1 MSASTVDDSGEFTK
15 VPMSISVI
23 VPAYNEDGGISH
35 TLECINIAKNYLRER
50 DGPSVDILVVDNA
63 STDRTGEA
71 ARGSNVRVIQE
82 AVRGVANARNAGAR
96 TAQGDILVFIDAD
109 VVVPETT
116 LWRVFQV
123 MSNPR
128 CIGGAVNTHYQPTST
143 LVKRYLE
150 AWRALG
156 SLLRMS
162 QGAVQFCRRE
172 SFLSLGGYDETF
184 YMGEDVDFYW
194 RLTRKARKQGFHVC
208 LIDDI
213 RVIPSSRRFDQW
225 PLWRTLLW
233 TNPIVVFLFRRRRE
247 VWGGWYKLP
256 PR

>member
-1 MSASTVDDSGEFTK
+1 
-15 VPMSISVI
+15 MSISVI
-23 VPAYNEDGGISH
+23 VPAYNEAGGISH
-35 TLECINIAKNYLRER
+35 TLKCINIAKNYLRER

-71 ARGSNVRVIQE
+71 ARDSNVRVIQE
-82 AVRGVANARNAGAR
+82 PVRGVANARNAGAR
-96 TAQGDILVFIDAD
+96 TAPGDILVFIDAD
-109 VVVPETT
+109 VAVPETT

-123 MSNPR
+123 MSNPC
-128 CIGGAVNTHYQPTST
+128 CIGGAVDTHYQPTST
-143 LVKRYLE
+143 LVKQYLE

-156 SLLRMS
+156 RLLRMA

-172 SFLSLGGYDETF
+172 SFFSLGGYDETF

-213 RVIPSSRRFDQW
+213 QVIPSSRRFDQW

-233 TNPIVVFLFRRRRE
+233 TNPIVVLLFRRRRE
-247 VWGGWYKLP
+247 AWGGWYKLP

>member
-1 MSASTVDDSGEFTK
+1 MSASTVDDSGEFIK
-15 VPMSISVI
+15 VAMSMSVI

-35 TLECINIAKNYLRER
+35 TLQCINIANDYLRER

-63 STDRTGEA
+63 STDQTGNV
-71 ARGSNVRVIQE
+71 ARDSNARVIQE

-109 VVVPETT
+109 VVIPEST

-123 MSNPR
+123 MSDQR
-128 CIGGAVNTHYQPTST
+128 CIGGAVDTHYQPTST

-150 AWRALG
+150 AWRVLG
-156 SLLRMS
+156 RMLGMA
-162 QGAVQFCRRE
+162 QGAVQFCRHE

-194 RLTRKARKQGFHVC
+194 RLARKARRQGFHVC
-208 LIDDI
+208 FIDDI
-213 RVIPSSRRFDQW
+213 RVVPSSRRFDQW
-225 PLWRTLLW
+225 PLWRILLW
-233 TNPIVVFLFRRRRE
+233 TNPLIVFLFRRRRK
-247 VWGGWYKLP
+247 VWGGWYKHP

>member
-15 VPMSISVI
+15 VAMSISVI
-23 VPAYNEDGGISH
+23 IPAYNEESGISH
-35 TLECINIAKNYLRER
+35 TLECINMAKNYLRER
-50 DGPSVDILVVDNA
+50 GGPSADILVVDNA

-71 ARGSNVRVIQE
+71 ARNSNVRVIQE

-96 TAQGDILVFIDAD
+96 TAQGDTLVFIDAD
-109 VVVPETT
+109 VVIPETT

-128 CIGGAVNTHYQPTST
+128 CIGGAVDTLYQPTST

-156 SLLRMS
+156 RLLGMA

-172 SFLSLGGYDETF
+172 SFFSLGGYDETF
-184 YMGEDVDFYW
+184 YMGEDVNFYW
-194 RLTRKARKQGFHVC
+194 RLTRKARKQDFHVC
-208 LIDDI
+208 FIDDI
-213 RVIPSSRRFDQW
+213 RVVPSSRRFDQW
-225 PLWRTLLW
+225 PLWRILLW
-233 TNPIVVFLFRRRRE
+233 TNPIVVLLFRRQRK
-247 VWGGWYKLP
+247 VWGGWYELP